1 MINGERVMW
10 NCVRRSGRPDIHLRR
25 RGSAPPASRSRG
37 ACPRCLAFLAA
48 SYPKAGPAHSTAA
61 LHVGRVTNEPT
72 TFGQNEPKIF
82 RMRAP
87 KAEARHFIPAAR
99 PSPHCAKPASK
110 DAWLPACVATAYW
123 QNPGYGCSRTP
134 NRPARSCTNCQ
145 ATRPERAPRVVA
157 HSSASRSSCSPP
169 YGMPKWVT

>member
-1 MINGERVMW
+1 MW
-10 NCVRRSGRPDIHLRR
+10 NCVRRSGRPDINLRR

-99 PSPHCAKPASK
+99 PSFRLRDGPRIAPNPRPRTRGCLH
-110 DAWLPACVATAYW
+110 AWLRLIGKIQVTDAAARPIF
-123 QNPGYGCSRTP
+123 PRG
-134 NRPARSCTNCQ
+134 PARIARRRGRSGRHGWLPIR
-145 ATRPERAPRVVA
+145 ARRVRAVRPHTGCRN
-157 HSSASRSSCSPP
+157 
-169 YGMPKWVT
+169 G